1 MTEQT
6 SHNSANLDTVTKS
19 RFGSIC

>member
-6 SHNSANLDTVTKS
+6 SHNSTNLDT
-19 RFGSIC
+19 